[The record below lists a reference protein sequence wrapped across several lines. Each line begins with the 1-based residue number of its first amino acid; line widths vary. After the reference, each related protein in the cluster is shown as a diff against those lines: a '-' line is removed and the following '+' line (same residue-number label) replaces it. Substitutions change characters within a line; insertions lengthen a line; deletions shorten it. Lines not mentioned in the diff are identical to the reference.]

1 MFPPESAAV
10 MRTMKILG
18 GVLILSLMLAET
30 TLGDIQKRVVGGNT
44 CSPTERR
51 YHVRLTARNPSA
63 KLEKVCGSSLIT
75 NKWLLTAARCWPDGQ
90 GWKMYAEVGG
100 HPGPVKPQVEIKQ
113 KTIHRDKK
121 GKTHDIMLLQ
131 LPTPVPGAVPG
142 PGVDPIPLG
151 DCANMF
157 SKLMGKTLKPKVF
170 QTVQIA
176 GYVATPPAAPEA
188 GEPDA
193 EEPAAGEPA
202 AEAPDAANTKVLH
215 CAELDVMKC
224 DDVSVAKSHQDIF
237 CAQRAGVETCSGDSG
252 TGVVYKNQLYG
263 VFITEDT
270 GEECSAAA
278 LIMDVCKYK
287 VWINKIIGK

>member
-1 MFPPESAAV
+1 MFPLESAAV
-10 MRTMKILG
+10 MKTMKILS
-18 GVLILSLMLAET
+18 GVLILSLMLSES

-51 YHVRLTARNPSA
+51 YYVRLTAKNPS
-63 KLEKVCGSSLIT
+63 KRLEKVCGSSLIN
-75 NKWLLTAARCWPDGQ
+75 NKWLLTAARCWPDGPE
-90 GWKMYAEVGG
+90 WKMYAEVGG

-113 KTIHRDKK
+113 KTIRRDKK

-142 PGVDPIPLG
+142 PGVDPINLG
-151 DCANMF
+151 DCAQF
-157 SKLMGKTLKPKVF
+157 FAKIQGKTSKPKEF

-176 GYVATPPAAPEA
+176 GYDATTPAAPDA

-193 EEPAAGEPA
+193 EEPDAEESA
-202 AEAPDAANTKVLH
+202 AEAPAAANTKVLH

-224 DDVSVAKSHQDIF
+224 DSSVAKSHQDIF
-237 CAQRAGVETCSGDSG
+237 CAQRAGVETCRGDSG
-252 TGVVYKNQLYG
+252 AGVVYKNQLYG

-287 VWINKIIGK
+287 DWIKKIIGK

>member
-1 MFPPESAAV
+1 MFPLESTAV
-10 MRTMKILG
+10 METMKILS
-18 GVLILSLMLAET
+18 GVLILTLMLAET

-51 YHVRLTARNPSA
+51 YHVRLTAKNPTNG
-63 KLEKVCGSSLIT
+63 LEKVCGSSLIT
-75 NKWLLTAARCWPDGQ
+75 NKWLLTAARCWPAGPE
-90 GWKMYAEVGG
+90 WKMYAEVGG

-113 KTIHRDKK
+113 KMIHTDKK

-131 LPTPVPGAVPG
+131 LPTPVLGAIPG

-151 DCANMF
+151 DCTQFLATF
-157 SKLMGKTLKPKVF
+157 RGKTSKPEEF

-176 GYVATPPAAPEA
+176 GFAATAPAAPDA
-188 GEPDA
+188 GVPDA
-193 EEPAAGEPA
+193 EEPA

-224 DDVSVAKSHQDIF
+224 DASVAKSHQDIF
-237 CAQRAGVETCSGDSG
+237 CAQRAGVETCRSDSG
-252 TGVVYKNQLYG
+252 AAVVYKNQLYG
-263 VFITEDT
+263 VFIAEDN

-278 LIMDVCKYK
+278 IIMDVCKYK
-287 VWINKIIGK
+287 DWINKVIGK

>member
-1 MFPPESAAV
+1 

-51 YHVRLTARNPSA
+51 YHVRLTARNPSD

-90 GWKMYAEVGG
+90 EWK
-100 HPGPVKPQVEIKQ
+100 
-113 KTIHRDKK
+113 
-121 GKTHDIMLLQ
+121 
-131 LPTPVPGAVPG
+131 
-142 PGVDPIPLG
+142 
-151 DCANMF
+151 
-157 SKLMGKTLKPKVF
+157 MGKTSKPKEF

-176 GYVATPPAAPEA
+176 GYAATPPAAPEA

-224 DDVSVAKSHQDIF
+224 DASVAKSHQDIF

-278 LIMDVCKYK
+278 LIMDVCEYK
-287 VWINKIIGK
+287 DWINKIIGK